1 MCGITGYIN
10 TDFRPVRNTDRILKM
25 LKVQKHR
32 GPDDSGIRLFSL
44 LSPSSAEASCKVPES
59 VKSNFEGVLGFNRL
73 SILDLSRNGHQP
85 MVSPDNNVILAL
97 NGEIYN
103 AFDFRK
109 ELTEGGYRFR
119 STTDTE
125 IVLAL
130 YMKYGFEGVLERLN
144 GMFAIVIIDLLRRE
158 LYITRDRFGIKPLYY
173 VLNNSLLAFSSELK
187 SFAFLEDFAFTLNT
201 EKLDEYL
208 LFRNNLS
215 GTLFAGVESLE
226 PGHYLFYKSGQEVI
240 RRRYFDVNDYSRSNR
255 SGTLNSFGSELRE
268 WLDKS
273 VRSQLMSDVKLG
285 CQLSGGID
293 SSLVTWLAN
302 RNSEKGS
309 FESVS
314 IVFNNKLFSEES
326 FIDRV
331 TDTLGIKSHKFLLDN
346 EYYLD
351 NLEKATWHL
360 ESPLNH
366 PNTVA
371 IYKLSQSAK
380 NYVTVLLSGEGAD
393 EVFGGYK
400 RFYDIQYPFSTNKLL
415 IELNRNMNNPSEL
428 LRYLDNRQRAIMS
441 TAYMTPFLAGRLKR
455 GFSRERAS
463 SDRLVLYDTLS
474 GSRFDKQVKYEM
486 KTFLPDLLIRQDK
499 MSMAH
504 SIENR
509 VPFLDNEVVEKA
521 FSIPEH
527 FLLLRNSPY
536 GKNTEKYLLKK
547 MTAATF
553 GDAFAFRKKMGFG
566 IPVKD
571 FFSDVKFREYMND
584 HVLPGIK
591 HRGLFTYN
599 LVSGWFGNIKALKY
613 TEMEA
618 LWVMIS
624 FEIWAS
630 VYLDKG
636 HEDRYTQFQGF
647 I

>member
-44 LSPSSAEASCKVPES
+44 LSASSAETSCLTPES
-59 VKSNFEGVLGFNRL
+59 IDADFEGVLGFNRL
-73 SILDLSRNGHQP
+73 SILDLSMNGHQP
-85 MVSPDNNVILAL
+85 MLNPDNNVIIAL

-103 AFDFRK
+103 AFDFRN
-109 ELTEGGYRFR
+109 ELQDWGYKFR
-119 STTDTE
+119 SATDTE

-130 YMKYGFEGVLERLN
+130 YLRHGFEGMLERLN
-144 GMFAIVIIDLLRRE
+144 GMFALIVIDLRSRE
-158 LYITRDRFGIKPLYY
+158 LYLARDRFGIKPLYY
-173 VLNNSLLAFSSELK
+173 ILNDRVLAFSSELK
-187 SFAFLEDFAFTLNT
+187 SFAFLEDFEFTLNST
-201 EKLDEYL
+201 KLDEYL

-215 GTLFAGVESLE
+215 GTLFEGLESLE
-226 PGHYLFYKSGQEVI
+226 PGHYLNYRSGQELI
-240 RRRYFDVNDYSRSNR
+240 KSRYYDVNDYSRSKR
-255 SGTLNSFGSELRE
+255 SGTLDSFGTEVRE

-273 VRSQLMSDVKLG
+273 VRSQLVSDVKLG

-302 RNSEKGS
+302 TNAKNGS

-314 IVFNNKLFSEES
+314 IVFKNKLFSEES
-326 FIDRV
+326 YIDRV
-331 TDTLGIKSHKFLLDN
+331 TETLGIKSHKFLLDN

-351 NLEKATWHL
+351 NLGKATWHL

-380 NYVTVLLSGEGAD
+380 DFVTVLLSGEGAD

-400 RFYDIQYPFSTNKLL
+400 RFYDIKYPFSVNRLL
-415 IELNRNMNNPSEL
+415 TELNRNLNNPSEVF
-428 LRYLDNRQRAIMS
+428 RYFLDNRQRAIMS
-441 TAYMTPFLAGRLKR
+441 NAYMTPFLAGRLMR
-455 GFSRERAS
+455 NFSRDRAI
-463 SDRLVLYDTLS
+463 SDRLALYNTLS
-474 GSRFDKQVKYEM
+474 GSGFDKQIKYEM

-509 VPFLDNEVVEKA
+509 VPFLDNEVVNGA
-521 FSIPEH
+521 FSIPEQ
-527 FLLLRNSPY
+527 FLMLRDSSI

-547 MTAATF
+547 MTAAVF
-553 GDAFAFRKKMGFG
+553 GEDFAFRKKMGFG
-566 IPVKD
+566 IPVKE
-571 FFSDVKFREYMND
+571 FFSDEKFREYMND
-584 HVLPGIK
+584 QVLPGIR
-591 HRGLFTYN
+591 HRGLFSYK
-599 LVSGWFGNIKALKY
+599 LVSGWFENIKTLKY

-618 LWVMIS
+618 LWIVIS
-624 FEIWAS
+624 FEIWAAI
-630 VYLDKG
+630 YLDKCYVNS
-636 HEDRYTQFQGF
+636 YT
-647 I
+647 